1 MEATAQL
8 ISGKTEI
15 LRLLEILLFFLRNSQ
30 QLHKEIGLIKIIPES
45 ESWLVSCV

>member
-15 LRLLEILLFFLRNSQ
+15 LCLLEIQLFFLRNSQ
-30 QLHKEIGLIKIIPES
+30 QLHNEIVLIKIISES
-45 ESWLVSCV
+45 ES